1 MRCLVSQPQGAGVRK
16 EVVMLRATGT
26 IVISLALLLLASGAI
41 GREEGKTMKNQ
52 PELATATFA
61 GGCFWCMEPP
71 FDKLAGVVATISGY
85 TGGHQAN
92 PTYEEVTTGTTGH
105 VEALQVLYDPA
116 KTSYEQ
122 LLEVFWENIN
132 PTDADGQFVDRG
144 PQYRSAIFYHDAEQQ
159 RLAEASKARLAASG
173 HFRGAIVTP
182 ILAAGPFYPAED
194 YHQDYYQK
202 NPLRYKYYR
211 YNSGRDQFLEK
222 VWGKDRK

>member
-1 MRCLVSQPQGAGVRK
+1 MR
-16 EVVMLRATGT
+16 RAILK
-26 IVISLALLLLASGAI
+26 IVIAVALTLLASGTWAT
-41 GREEGKTMKNQ
+41 GREEGKHMMNQ

-71 FDKLAGVVATISGY
+71 FDKLTGVVATISGY

-92 PTYEEVTTGTTGH
+92 PTYEEVTAGTTGH
-105 VEALQVLYDPA
+105 VEALQVRYDPA
-116 KTSYEQ
+116 KISYEQ
-122 LLEVFWENIN
+122 LLEVFWQNIN
-132 PTDADGQFVDRG
+132 PTDTDGQFVDRG

-159 RLAEASKARLAASG
+159 RLAEASRDRLAASG
-173 HFRGAIVTP
+173 RFQGAIVTP
-182 ILAAGPFYPAED
+182 ILAAGPFFPAED

-222 VWGKDRK
+222 VWDKRRQ